1 MSIGEIAKHRGLT
14 GRTIVNHIS
23 RMVDGGEDLDLDH
36 IMPSP
41 EKVAQIKAAFL
52 QTGGLL
58 LNPVRELL
66 GEDYSYEE
74 LALVRIRITKKRV

>member
-1 MSIGEIAKHRGLT
+1 MSIGEMAKHRGLT
-14 GRTIVNHIS
+14 GNTIVDHIS
-23 RMVDGGEDLDLDH
+23 RVVDGGEDLDLDH

-41 EKVAQIKAAFL
+41 EKVAQIEAVFL

-66 GEDYSYEE
+66 GEEYTYEE
-74 LALVRIRITKKRV
+74 LALVRIRMTKQRV

>member
-1 MSIGEIAKHRGLT
+1 
-14 GRTIVNHIS
+14 
-23 RMVDGGEDLDLDH
+23 
-36 IMPSP
+36 MPSP